1 MLKEFEMELVYHQ
14 NFNEFFH
21 EHRTR
26 SEDVEL
32 MYTMQAMDRQTV
44 SYYLACSVM
53 HAYFPFC
60 DLSL

>member
-1 MLKEFEMELVYHQ
+1 MELVYHQ